1 MGIVLLDMCVCVCV
15 CARIVDVITNKHCY
29 NFSFYEFVQLPDDGC
44 ISGPKH
50 VVVDIMNV

>member
-1 MGIVLLDMCVCVCV
+1 VCVC
-15 CARIVDVITNKHCY
+15 IVDAAKVTNKPCY

-44 ISGPKH
+44 ISRPKH